1 MNNIKFSIIIPAY
14 NVEKYIEKCINSI
27 LEQDYTNYEIIVV
40 DDCSTD
46 NTLNILKRYKEIKIL
61 STPKNSRQGVA
72 RNIGLNNCTGDYI
85 LFADADD
92 SLYDKKVIGNIAKT
106 INNNNNPDIVYMGM
120 EMYGKREKILM
131 PNEENC
137 KKEYRLAENP
147 FINVISICWKNELIQ
162 KNGIRFPEKIRYED
176 VYFAFLGIEKANT
189 YAYTD
194 LIYYKYYNREDSTTT
209 NYSLEQVI
217 DTIKL
222 IEKMFELFDVIDK
235 ENIPYLKARINQQV
249 SRVPVRLERAVNQKL
264 NNIEE

>member
-46 NTLNILKRYKEIKIL
+46 NTLNILKKYKEIKIL
-61 STPKNSRQGVA
+61 STPKNSRQGAA

-85 LFADADD
+85 LFVDADD
-92 SLYDKKVIGNIAKT
+92 SLYDKNVIGNIAKT
-106 INNNNNPDIVYMGM
+106 INNNNPDIVYMGM
-120 EMYGKREKILM
+120 EMYGKREMILM

-137 KKEYRLAENP
+137 KKEYRLAENR
-147 FINVISICWKNELIQ
+147 FINAVSICWKNELIQ
-162 KNGIRFPEKIRYED
+162 KNRIRFPEKIRYED

-194 LIYYKYYNREDSTTT
+194 FISYKYYNREDSTTT
-209 NYSLEQVI
+209 NYSVEQVI